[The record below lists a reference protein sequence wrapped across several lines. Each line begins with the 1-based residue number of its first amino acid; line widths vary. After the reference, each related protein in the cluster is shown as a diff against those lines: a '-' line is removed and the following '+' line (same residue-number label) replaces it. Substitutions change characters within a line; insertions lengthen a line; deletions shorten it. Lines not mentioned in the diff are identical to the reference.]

1 MVNLFILLRKFTI
14 QKSSFLSK
22 NDFLMHIETINIVNN
37 IKSIHILEIIKE
49 RGLGLCLYLIV
60 ITEVNN
66 RSMRYYLC

>member
-1 MVNLFILLRKFTI
+1 
-14 QKSSFLSK
+14 
-22 NDFLMHIETINIVNN
+22 MHIETINIVNN